1 MIAVMLGRLQMTVN
15 ECITSFIEFGNGT
28 FAHPRLLHNYI
39 FLLLGRSKYGEG
51 TIHKTIQ
58 RVVDNFVPGDEKA
71 SKGQQ
76 HTFAAL
82 DDKCKTYLFFL
93 ALEGL

>member
-28 FAHPRLLHNYI
+28 FAHPRLLHNYT

-82 DDKCKTYLFFL
+82 DDKCKTYLFLL
-93 ALEGL
+93 ALECL